1 MVRTHIHKIRLLPL
15 EVPAIS
21 LQGCNE
27 VGEQLL
33 RPAAGTAHSLSAM
46 GTILTVSKECAR
58 ADAG

>member
-27 VGEQLL
+27 VGKQLL
-33 RPAAGTAHSLSAM
+33 RPAAGTAFPLSVM
-46 GTILTVSKECAR
+46 SGVV
-58 ADAG
+58 GPF